1 MRWLLDLEA
10 NGLKPTKI
18 WIIHGQDIDT
28 GQETTFFPA
37 KDGYEPFLSFAS
49 DVHAWIGHNIL
60 GYDLPV
66 LYNLSGLKPV
76 PCSDVCDTLILSRLL
91 EFHREGGHSLDQYGK
106 EQGIQKIE
114 VNSWDEWND
123 LYIERCKTDV
133 RINLGVFHRYEKYLH
148 SDWWRQAIYLEHE
161 KQVMCNELHSTGM
174 FFDVP
179 RARELLAEI
188 SGEVS
193 ALTTSLQE
201 VFPPRSKLIR
211 EITPKETKH
220 GTLSKVGLAWAGSDL
235 TSFSSG
241 AVFSRIYWEPFNPG
255 SPTQRIDRLWEA
267 GWKPTERTEGH
278 KDFLKETRRRKLT
291 NEEEERKKRFDR
303 YGWKTSEENLSSL
316 PAEAPVAARTLVRWL
331 LLNSRR
337 NKLEKEWLANVGEDG
352 RIHGTYNGHGTWTGR
367 CTHTNPNMG
376 NIPSFNPKLP
386 ETTPYSDR
394 LRSLF
399 GSGPERYLVGVD
411 AEGIQLRILAHY
423 LNDEEYTHALVNG
436 DKRKATD
443 PHSINASVIGPT
455 CQSRDDAKTFIYA
468 WILDAGIGRVA
479 EIFRCSYPEAKE
491 AIQRVI
497 NRWPKMQWVKDK
509 LVPAD
514 AGRGYFEG
522 IDGRFIKIPGEDFE
536 TKAHYTLAGYL
547 QSAEQ
552 IIMNTAWQIAKPALI
567 QTRIPFRLVNYV
579 YDEFQ
584 VEVPRDMDQALK
596 VAKITADAIRLSG
609 EKFSLRCPMSGSYIN
624 SHGDLAIGDNWSVTH

>member
-1 MRWLLDLEA
+1 MRFCFDIEC
-10 NGLKPTKI
+10 NGLQPTKI
-18 WIIHGQDIDT
+18 WIIHGQDISNAK
-28 GQETTFFPA
+28 EYTFFPD
-37 KDGYEPFLSFAS
+37 KDGYEPFLSFAAN
-49 DVHAWIGHNIL
+49 VHAWIGHNIL

-66 LYNLSGLKPV
+66 LYNLAGLEPV
-76 PCSDVCDTLILSRLL
+76 PVSNCIDTLILSRLL

-106 EQGIQKIE
+106 EINIPKIE

-123 LYIERCKTDV
+123 LYIERCRTDV
-133 RINLGVFHRYEKYLH
+133 RINLGVFKRYEKYLS
-148 SDWWRQAIYLEHE
+148 SDRWRQAIRLEHE
-161 KQVMCNELHSTGM
+161 KQIMCNELHDTGM

-201 VFPPRSKLIR
+201 VFPPRTKLIR

-220 GTLSKVGLAWAGSDL
+220 GTISKVGLGFSGIDL
-235 TSFSSG
+235 TVYSPG
-241 AVFSRIYWEPFNPG
+241 ASFSRIEWVPFNPG
-255 SPTQRIDRLWEA
+255 SPSQRIDRLWEA
-267 GWKPTERTEGH
+267 GWRPTERTEGH
-278 KDFLKETRRRKLT
+278 KDFLKDTRRRKLT
-291 NEEEERKKRFDR
+291 DEEEERKKRFDR
-303 YGWKTSEENLSSL
+303 YGWKTSEENLNSL
-316 PAEAPVAARTLVRWL
+316 SGDAPGAARTLVRWML
-331 LLNSRR
+331 LRSRAS
-337 NKLEKEWLANVGEDG
+337 KLEKEWLNNVQGD
-352 RIHGTYNGHGTWTGR
+352 RIHGTYNGHGTWPGR

-376 NIPSFNPKLP
+376 NIPSFNAKLP

-423 LNDEEYTHALVNG
+423 LNDEEYTHALVAG
-436 DKRKATD
+436 DKKKGTD
-443 PHSINASVIGPT
+443 PHSINQRVIGET
-455 CQSRDDAKTFIYA
+455 CRSRDDAKTFIYA
-468 WILDAGIGRVA
+468 WILDAGVGRVS

-522 IDGRFIKIPGEDFE
+522 IDGRFVKIPGEDFE
-536 TKAHYTLAGYL
+536 TKQHYTLAGYL

-552 IIMNTAWQIAKPALI
+552 IIMNTAWQIAKPALL
-567 QTRIPFRLVNYV
+567 QTRIPFRLVNFV
-579 YDEFQ
+579 HDEFQ
-584 VEVPRDMDQALK
+584 VEVPRDTDQALT

-609 EKFSLRCPMSGSYIN
+609 ERFSLRCPMAGSYIN
-624 SHGDLAIGDNWSVTH
+624 SHGDLAIGDNWSQTH